1 MKIYLIKT
9 SLAII
14 LTVIIFNANA
24 QSDEEAVKK
33 VLRDYQKA
41 VERLDATGTENLFTS
56 DSQIFESG
64 GVEGTYTHYLEHHLG
79 PELKVFKSFQFSDY
93 EVKVQ
98 IDEPYAFTTE
108 TYIYTIVL
116 NEDDRTIIKKGVAT
130 AILKKNN
137 GNWQIMKSHSSSRN
151 KK

>member
-1 MKIYLIKT
+1 MKINLIKT

-14 LTVIIFNANA
+14 FTAIIFKANA

-56 DSQIFESG
+56 NSQIFESG
-64 GVEGTYTHYLEHHLG
+64 GVEGTYSNYLAHHLG

-93 EVKVQ
+93 
-98 IDEPYAFTTE
+98 
-108 TYIYTIVL
+108 
-116 NEDDRTIIKKGVAT
+116 
-130 AILKKNN
+130 
-137 GNWQIMKSHSSSRN
+137 
-151 KK
+151 